1 MESEISTFKKVL
13 RIAPVIFIF
22 LLSIVLFFY
31 ITPDRLVEVVGLENA
46 YFLMFFTAFLG
57 GLTTFNTVPYYSI
70 LLVLAGAGLN
80 PLLIGLSSAVGVMAG
95 DSFSYFMGNQGVSI
109 IPTKL
114 HYIFDKVRVF
124 ALTRPKLFPI
134 LCFAYGSLSPFSNDF
149 ITISAG
155 MARIPFARIMI
166 PLALGNL
173 VFNIGLSYLALH
185 SYNLVSSFLIG

>member
-1 MESEISTFKKVL
+1 MEREKTLFAKFLS
-13 RIAPVIFIF
+13 IAPVIFIL

-31 ITPDRLVEVVGLENA
+31 VTPSRLVEVVGLENA

-70 LLVLAGAGLN
+70 LLILAGAGLN
-80 PLLIGLSSAVGVMAG
+80 PLYIGLSSAFGVMAG
-95 DSFSYFMGNQGVSI
+95 DSFSYYMGHQGASI

-114 HYIFDKVRVF
+114 HYIFDSIRDF
-124 ALTRPKLFPI
+124 AVTRPKLFPL
-134 LCFAYGSLSPFSNDF
+134 LCFVYGSVSPFSNDF

-155 MARIPFARIMI
+155 MARIPFSRIMV

-185 SYNLVSSFLIG
+185 SYTLVSAFLVG